1 MAKENIQVVGTEQV
15 QQQSQSQVKEVKPV
29 NKELYTALAKAFNE
43 LELPKKTADN
53 PFHKSKY
60 VPLENVIASVKKAFG
75 KHGLFVS
82 QPVKVEYQNVEVM
95 NQQGMKYFNRVA
107 VVKVST
113 VVCHENG
120 DTLEYPEFILESESL
135 KAQAIGSAITY
146 ARRYSLTSALGLA
159 GEEDDDGNMINDFY
173 DQPQQQIPL
182 VTPEQVQVLQGMVSR
197 LATLRNV
204 KVYDVVK
211 HFGVNSLDQLYLAN
225 FEPVQQKLNNWLSTA
240 EKEMQQAQQP
250 SVQQQPSMEGP
261 SIEHPS
267 MEEPPMEQSAP
278 VEQEQMTFETTE
290 PTEFQSDLQA
300 YEVMECEFALT
311 PTNKPYVRGSFVNKA
326 TGQKVTAVVRDETV
340 INSLK
345 GVTKG
350 SQVQLKI
357 VNEGILNT
365 IVAVGEQV
373 AS

>member
-1 MAKENIQVVGTEQV
+1 MAKENIQVVETEQV

-82 QPVKVEYQNVEVM
+82 QPVKVEYQNVEM
-95 NQQGMKYFNRVA
+95 INQQGMKYFNRVA

-225 FEPVQQKLNNWLSTA
+225 FEPVQQ
-240 EKEMQQAQQP
+240 
-250 SVQQQPSMEGP
+250 QPSMEGP